1 MKATETI
8 QGEQQQYTIGYLKID
23 SDTFKNIT
31 LLELQNVI
39 VGNHTQLLE
48 LKKTL
53 LRRLGVELQ
62 NGEKPID
69 AYSRYL
75 CELNNLPVTK
85 PIDRGL
91 ADAIAATPAAM
102 RMLYILA

>member
-8 QGEQQQYTIGYLKID
+8 QGEQQQYIIEYLKID

-31 LLELQNVI
+31 LLELQSVI
-39 VGNHTQLLE
+39 AGNREKLLE
-48 LKKTL
+48 LKTTL
-53 LRRLGVELQ
+53 LRKLGIELQ
-62 NGEKPID
+62 DGEKPID

>member
-8 QGEQQQYTIGYLKID
+8 QGEQQQYTIEYLKID

-31 LLELQNVI
+31 LLELESI
-39 VGNHTQLLE
+39 ITGDRAKLLE
-48 LKKTL
+48 LKTTL
-53 LRRLGVELQ
+53 LRKLGIELQ
-62 NGEKPID
+62 DGEKPID

-85 PIDRGL
+85 PIDRSL
-91 ADAIAATPAAM
+91 ADVIAATPAAM

>member
-1 MKATETI
+1 MKAIETI
-8 QGEQQQYTIGYLKID
+8 QGEQQQYTIEYLKID
-23 SDTFKNIT
+23 SDIFKNIT
-31 LLELQNVI
+31 LLELESVI
-39 VGNHTQLLE
+39 TGDHAKLLE
-48 LKKTL
+48 LKTTL
-53 LRRLGVELQ
+53 LRKLGIELQ
-62 NGEKPID
+62 DGEKPID

-91 ADAIAATPAAM
+91 ADVIAATPAAM